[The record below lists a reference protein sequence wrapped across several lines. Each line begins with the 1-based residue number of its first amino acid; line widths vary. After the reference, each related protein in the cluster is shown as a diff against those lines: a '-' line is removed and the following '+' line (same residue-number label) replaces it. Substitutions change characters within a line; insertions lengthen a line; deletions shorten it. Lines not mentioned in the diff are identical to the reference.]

1 VRAGFRHAMMHG
13 HVKMD
18 PRPWSL
24 TGLQQ
29 MAHGAPV
36 PAAGIKKIAA
46 SDGA

>member
-1 VRAGFRHAMMHG
+1 MMHG
-13 HVKMD
+13 QVQMD
-18 PRPWSL
+18 ASARSL